1 MRRGIVASVFLCA
14 GCSLLSPQAVRV
26 PEPLADIPI
35 EIRHRL
41 PTVEVKVSGEI
52 FKLFL
57 DLGGHRAIALTP
69 AELSRAQVRFLSTS
83 SQFRNSTG
91 QILQSRNFVAENVL
105 LANFPLGD
113 VEGGESLFGDAAPPE
128 RNGYIGMPI
137 LGRYLLVTDYT
148 AKRVRLYRSGDQAAL
163 EQECGSRTFSVA
175 LVNGIA
181 QSVGSTE
188 FGKRLFLWDTGATD
202 NVIRPASLPP
212 DKATGRRIDDG
223 PPVVSIESL
232 RLDEYDV
239 GPQEFRVVP
248 FGAPAVD
255 AYLGHGLF
263 SSRKVCL
270 DIQQGKGAIR

>member
-1 MRRGIVASVFLCA
+1 MRRGIVTSIFLCA
-14 GCSLLSPQAVRV
+14 GCSLLSPQAVRA
-26 PEPLADIPI
+26 PEPLAEIPI

-52 FKLFL
+52 FRLFL

-69 AELSRAQVRFLSTS
+69 AELSRTQVRFLSTS

-91 QILQSRNFVAENVL
+91 QILRSRNFVAENVL

-181 QSVGSTE
+181 QSEGSTE
-188 FGKRLFLWDTGATD
+188 FGERLFLWDTGATD

-212 DKATGRRIDDG
+212 DKGTGRRIDDG
-223 PPVVSIESL
+223 PPVVNIESL
-232 RLDEYDV
+232 RLGEYDV

>member
-1 MRRGIVASVFLCA
+1 MRRGIVTSVFLCA
-14 GCSLLSPQAVRV
+14 GCSLLSPQSVRV
-26 PEPLADIPI
+26 PEPLAEIPI

-57 DLGGHRAIALTP
+57 DLGGHRAIALTS

-148 AKRVRLYRSGDQAAL
+148 AKRIRLYQSGDHAAL
-163 EQECGSRTFSVA
+163 EQECGSRTFRVA

-188 FGKRLFLWDTGATD
+188 FGERLFLWDTGATD

-212 DKATGRRIDDG
+212 DKGTGRRIDDG
-223 PPVVSIESL
+223 PPVVNIESL
-232 RLDEYDV
+232 RLGEYDV

>member
-1 MRRGIVASVFLCA
+1 MRRGIVTSAFLCA
-14 GCSLLSPQAVRV
+14 GCSLLSPQAVRA
-26 PEPLADIPI
+26 PEPFAEIPI

-69 AELSRAQVRFLSTS
+69 AELSRAHVRFLSTS

-188 FGKRLFLWDTGATD
+188 FGERLFLWDTGATD

-212 DKATGRRIDDG
+212 DKGIGRRIDDG
-223 PPVVSIESL
+223 PPVVNIESL
-232 RLDEYDV
+232 RLGEYDV